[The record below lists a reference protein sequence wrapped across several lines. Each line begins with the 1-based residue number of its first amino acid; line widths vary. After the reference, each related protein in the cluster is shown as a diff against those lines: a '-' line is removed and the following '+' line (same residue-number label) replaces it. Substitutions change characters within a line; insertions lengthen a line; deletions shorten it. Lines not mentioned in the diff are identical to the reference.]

1 MTSEEM
7 AASDLI
13 PVAQRKVVSSQSAVD
28 ESSDKASGVSV
39 PKTHTPG
46 QSGPTSHSISKP
58 NKPKEETSGSNLPKI
73 LSTTR
78 GNIMSD
84 ENSNET
90 CWEKNMPDSVENLN
104 MNGNNILENHQRGLP
119 QSQFYKTCDSVTEEG
134 LHLETGIPSSLER
147 KVFPGIQLELDGPP
161 MGIRPLG
168 NQSAIIET
176 SGAHPESDLAVFHFH
191 YELDRRMSDSV
202 CTLSDNLI
210 LDDCGNCV
218 SLPDVGREQKKKY
231 MAYTCKLMELAKSC
245 DNENK
250 QLQGDHCN
258 ALNDEYLCC
267 EGSCR
272 KANVVC
278 SSDSFCREDFTD
290 SPSAETFL
298 SHFEDFPDNCEDVED
313 YFKSKKERSTLL
325 VRRFCKND
333 REVKKSVY
341 TGTRAIVRT
350 LPSGH
355 IGLAAWSYIDM
366 KRSGSLLPCGRV
378 TGQLSTVPIRQDGS
392 PCLAEAQW
400 YPVRVN
406 VSFNHFFKLEISK
419 SRFSLS

>member
-13 PVAQRKVVSSQSAVD
+13 PVTQRKVVSSQSAAD
-28 ESSDKASGVSV
+28 ESSEKTSGISV

-46 QSGPTSHSISKP
+46 QSRPTSHTISKP
-58 NKPKEETSGSNLPKI
+58 KKPKEETSGSNLPKI
-73 LSTTR
+73 LSATK
-78 GNIMSD
+78 GEIMSD

-90 CWEKNMPDSVENLN
+90 CWEKNMPSCVENLN
-104 MNGNNILENHQRGLP
+104 MNGNNILENHQHGLP
-119 QSQFYKTCDSVTEEG
+119 QSQFYKTCDSVTGEG
-134 LHLETGIPSSLER
+134 LRLETRVPSSLER
-147 KVFPGIQLELDGPP
+147 KVFPGIKLELAGPP
-161 MGIRPLG
+161 TGICPLG
-168 NQSAIIET
+168 NQAAIIET
-176 SGAHPESDLAVFHFH
+176 SGAHPDSDLAVFHFH

-218 SLPDVGREQKKKY
+218 SLPDVGREQKKNY
-231 MAYTCKLMELAKSC
+231 MANACKLTELAKSC

-250 QLQGDHCN
+250 QLQGDHCDT
-258 ALNDEYLCC
+258 LNDEYMCC

-298 SHFEDFPDNCEDVED
+298 SHFEDFPDNCEDVD

-355 IGLAAWSYIDM
+355 IGLAAWRYIDM

-378 TGQLSTVPIRQDGS
+378 TGQLSTVLIRQEGS
-392 PCLAEAQW
+392 PRLSEAQW
-400 YPVRVN
+400 YPVRVK
-406 VSFNHFFKLEISK
+406 VSFDHFFKLDISK
-419 SRFSLS
+419 SKFSLS

>member
-7 AASDLI
+7 AASDLR
-13 PVAQRKVVSSQSAVD
+13 PVTQRKVVSSQSAVD
-28 ESSDKASGVSV
+28 ESSEKASGVSV

-46 QSGPTSHSISKP
+46 QSGPTSHTISKP
-58 NKPKEETSGSNLPKI
+58 NKPKEETSGNNLSKI
-73 LSTTR
+73 LSTTK
-78 GNIMSD
+78 GKIMSD

-90 CWEKNMPDSVENLN
+90 CWEKNMPHSVENLN
-104 MNGNNILENHQRGLP
+104 MNGNNILENDQHGLP

-147 KVFPGIQLELDGPP
+147 KVFPGIQLELDRPP
-161 MGIRPLG
+161 TGIGPLG
-168 NQSAIIET
+168 SQSAIIET
-176 SGAHPESDLAVFHFH
+176 RRAHPESDLAVFHFH

-218 SLPDVGREQKKKY
+218 SLPEVNREPKKNY
-231 MAYTCKLMELAKSC
+231 VAYTCKLMELAKSC
-245 DNENK
+245 DNEHK
-250 QLQGDHCN
+250 QPQGDHCN
-258 ALNDEYLCC
+258 AVNDGYLCC
-267 EGSCR
+267 QGSCR
-272 KANVVC
+272 KAHVVC

-290 SPSAETFL
+290 SPSAEAFL

-355 IGLAAWSYIDM
+355 IGLAAWSYIDR
-366 KRSGSLLPCGRV
+366 KRSGSLLPRARV
-378 TGQLSTVPIRQDGS
+378 RGQLSTVLIRQDGS
-392 PCLAEAQW
+392 PCLSEAKW
-400 YPVRVN
+400 YAVRVN
-406 VSFNHFFKLEISK
+406 VSFDHFFKFKIS
-419 SRFSLS
+419 